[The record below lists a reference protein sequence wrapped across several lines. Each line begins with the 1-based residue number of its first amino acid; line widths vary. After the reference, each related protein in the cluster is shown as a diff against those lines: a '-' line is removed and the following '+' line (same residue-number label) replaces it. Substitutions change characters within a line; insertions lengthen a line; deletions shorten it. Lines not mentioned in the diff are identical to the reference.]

1 MSNTHFKI
9 ANCRLDTKLTYI
21 SETIDRLA
29 SKYKFSVSDFRTIKD
44 KIIDKEEEILAFG
57 EALRI
62 EYEKNKLCKELTNN
76 KLFELKTIRDLNKSI
91 DNVIKT
97 EP

>member
-1 MSNTHFKI
+1 MSNAHFKI

-21 SETIDRLA
+21 SET
-29 SKYKFSVSDFRTIKD
+29 
-44 KIIDKEEEILAFG
+44 IDKEEEILAFG

-97 EP
+97 EL